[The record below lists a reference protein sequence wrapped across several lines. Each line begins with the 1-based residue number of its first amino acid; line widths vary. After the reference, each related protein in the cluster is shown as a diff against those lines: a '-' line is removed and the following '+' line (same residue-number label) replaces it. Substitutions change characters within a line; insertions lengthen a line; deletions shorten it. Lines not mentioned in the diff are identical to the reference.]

1 MRRALLLCLVVACL
15 CLSVRAQTAAPEPS
29 LSKRTQPVAPEPNSS
44 MEWFQRA
51 SDETSLRMPGSA
63 PFHIKVT
70 FHAFAGEEMLGAKQK
85 SDFITGEGAYEETWL
100 GVHLWR
106 REVTLGEYHGVEV
119 EGNGLRKMQASS
131 DYEPSRVLMLMESLQ
146 NPISRNLT
154 SREFHGGKGWK
165 IDHVSA
171 GDLALVRL
179 SKSMGSQ
186 RADYTDSYYFLPRGL
201 LALINDAGLV
211 TSWADYVAFA
221 GKAVAR
227 SLAIKA
233 GDRDLLTA
241 NISIESP
248 GQTDPAVFDLPGGA
262 AEPGM
267 TLRPLLY
274 NDVRLPDLSGS
285 YSWMS
290 RNSGPGPVYSLSGVM
305 DRHGRNRE
313 LEVILAPSAKD
324 AEIFINLL
332 RGDHHKPATIDGSPC
347 EFVMQWRMM

>member
-100 GVHLWR
+100 GGHQWR
-106 REVTLGEYHGVEV
+106 RGGTLG
-119 EGNGLRKMQASS
+119 
-131 DYEPSRVLMLMESLQ
+131 
-146 NPISRNLT
+146 
-154 SREFHGGKGWK
+154 
-165 IDHVSA
+165 
-171 GDLALVRL
+171 GDSTGDFSLVRL

-241 NISIESP
+241 NISIEPP

-274 NDVRLPDLSGS
+274 NDVRLPDLSES

-290 RNSGPGPVYSLSGVM
+290 RNLGPGPVYSLSGVM

-347 EFVMQWRMM
+347 EFIMQWRML